1 MLSHGCGM
9 YYVWFRWI
17 LLYIFFLCIDFCW
30 ERERKIKQI
39 FAVMGWVSPTILI
52 LLSDDTPLTSGPLNS
67 DELSWISSITNIGA
81 FCGILTFGIL
91 NSSLGCKRTMLFLG
105 FPSASFWILIYFGKT
120 YYHVLVARFFAGWT
134 GGGMYIDLYGY
145 NN

>member
-1 MLSHGCGM
+1 MFDFAGFYHIYFFYAL
-9 YYVWFRWI
+9 
-17 LLYIFFLCIDFCW
+17 IFVDG
-30 ERERKIKQI
+30 ERKIKQTLT
-39 FAVMGWVSPTILI
+39 VMGWVSPTISI

-134 GGGMYIDLYGY
+134 GGGMYRNLYEQF